1 MIPRALI
8 PTTLLLAATATGCG
22 SDTSP
27 EGLTTDAA
35 VMCEEFVER
44 ELDTAVEISDS
55 QATVADPDAWTYE
68 ATGTVDYEDASG
80 PVRGGYTCTIATDES
95 GEEWTLQE
103 LSFEEQRTG

>member
-1 MIPRALI
+1 MNPRVLI
-8 PTTLLLAATATGCG
+8 QAAAALLLAAAATACG

-27 EGLTTDAA
+27 EGLTTGAA

-68 ATGTVDYEDASG
+68 AIGTVDHEDASG
-80 PVRGGYTCTIATDES
+80 PVRGGYTCTITTDGT
-95 GEEWTLQE
+95 GEEWTLQG
-103 LSFEEQRTG
+103 LTFE